1 MSKMAKPQ
9 KSLAQ
14 RNRNVMMSLV
24 GVVAG
29 MIGLAYASVP
39 LYDLFCRVTG
49 FGGTP
54 QRAAENN
61 SAVGTRDMR
70 VTFSTDLGKGMP
82 WHFRAEVP
90 NMEVRTGVTYK
101 ALFIAENP
109 TDRTVTGSATFNVSP
124 DVFGQYFVKVQCFC
138 FDRQVLK
145 PGERVE
151 MPVVFY
157 LDPKLEEDP
166 YLAKLQ
172 DVTLAYTFF
181 QVPNDETAGTAD
193 EAQDEVKAA
202 QSGQLPTGQDGG
214 S

>member
-1 MSKMAKPQ
+1 MAG
-9 KSLAQ
+9 STLNQ
-14 RNRNVMMSLV
+14 RNRNTMMMLV
-24 GVVAG
+24 GIVAG

-39 LYDLFCRVTG
+39 LYDLFCKVTG

-61 SAVGTRDMR
+61 SVVGTRDLT
-70 VTFSTDLGKGMP
+70 VSFSTDLGQGMP
-82 WHFRAEVP
+82 WRFQPDMRK
-90 NMEVRTGVTYK
+90 MDVRTGVTYK

-138 FDRQVLK
+138 FDKQVLK

-151 MPVVFY
+151 MPVVFF
-157 LDPKLEEDP
+157 LDPKLEKDP
-166 YLAKLQ
+166 YLTKLQ

-181 QVPNDETAGTAD
+181 QISNDPDLTPDLTVESLGTKSQIQPAQAG
-193 EAQDEVKAA
+193 Q
-202 QSGQLPTGQDGG
+202 GNG

>member
-1 MSKMAKPQ
+1 MAKTNL
-9 KSLAQ
+9 SQ
-14 RNRNVMMSLV
+14 RNRNTMMMLA

-39 LYDLFCRVTG
+39 LYALFCKATG

-54 QRAAENN
+54 QRAAENK
-61 SAVGTRDMR
+61 SLVGTRDMT
-70 VTFSTDLGKGMP
+70 VSFSTDLGQGMP
-82 WHFRAEVP
+82 WHFQPEVRK
-90 NMEVRTGVTYK
+90 MEVRTGVTYK

-109 TDRTVTGSATFNVSP
+109 TDRTITGSATFNVSP
-124 DVFGQYFVKVQCFC
+124 DIFGQYFVKVQCFC
-138 FDRQVLK
+138 FDKQVLK

-151 MPVVFY
+151 MPVVFF

-166 YLAKLQ
+166 YLAKLR

-181 QVPNDETAGTAD
+181 QVPNDPDVASGTSSTKSEIQPAAAG
-193 EAQDEVKAA
+193 QG
-202 QSGQLPTGQDGG
+202 SG

>member
-1 MSKMAKPQ
+1 MAQ
-9 KSLAQ
+9 RSLSQ

-39 LYDLFCRVTG
+39 LYDLFCRMTG

-54 QRAAENN
+54 QRAEANN
-61 SAVGTRDMR
+61 SIVGTRDMT
-70 VTFSTDLGKGMP
+70 VTFNSDLGAGMP
-82 WHFRAEVP
+82 WRFYPEVP
-90 NMEVRTGVTYK
+90 KMAVRTGVTYK
-101 ALFIAENP
+101 ALFVAENP
-109 TDRTVTGSATFNVSP
+109 TDKVVTGSATFNVSP

-138 FDRQVLK
+138 FDKQVLQ

-151 MPVVFY
+151 MPVVFF
-157 LDPKLEEDP
+157 LDPKLEQDP
-166 YLAKLQ
+166 YLDKLR

-181 QVPNDETAGTAD
+181 QVENDPVLGDVSKEINQPAEAG
-193 EAQDEVKAA
+193 Q
-202 QSGQLPTGQDGG
+202 GGG